1 MSEVR
6 WYLLFVKNMSSL
18 EISSFC
24 FNQETKLPLSLPL
37 VEGSTFEPPGYVR
50 EFFFLTSVVEQ
61 DHTDN
66 NLYIV
71 YFILFVRLP
80 APALYW
86 CRWTYKCLSSL
97 QLNVILVCSLYW
109 FNMIQLSFYF
119 VLGTV
124 PDTGVL
130 IFLFCR
136 RENWN
141 SKKLKNLSWSYDNKW
156 QSQHFKS
163 DYWTFWVVF
172 HK

>member
-1 MSEVR
+1 MSEIK

-18 EISSFC
+18 EISSSC
-24 FNQETKLPLSLPL
+24 FNQEMKLPLSLPL

-50 EFFFLTSVVEQ
+50 VFFLTSVVEQ

-97 QLNVILVCSLYW
+97 QLNVILICSLYW
-109 FNMIQLSFYF
+109 FNMVQLSFYF
-119 VLGTV
+119 VWSTV

-136 RENWN
+136 RENRKEF
-141 SKKLKNLSWSYDNKW
+141 KKTCHGHIANKW
-156 QSQHFKS
+156 ESQHLKS
-163 DYWTFWVVF
+163 DYWTFWVLF

>member
-141 SKKLKNLSWSYDNKW
+141 SKKLKKLVMITW
-156 QSQHFKS
+156 Q
-163 DYWTFWVVF
+163 
-172 HK
+172 